1 MHNDGILYFGVL
13 SIVPRSGKIVE
24 KGGSIGWPSCICR
37 GYRARTSHRPYYATR
52 CPDVEYCYWKMDEG
66 YEEAWI
72 LAAAGTSESSP
83 WLLVGSKLTG
93 WYEVSFGCNFLLDGF
108 LAAMRMKMG

>member
-1 MHNDGILYFGVL
+1 MVFFNIGVL

-24 KGGSIGWPSCICR
+24 VTGR
-37 GYRARTSHRPYYATR
+37 GQAIIPVPQTGFPYYATK
-52 CPDVEYCYWKMDEG
+52 CPDVECCYWKMDEG

-72 LAAAGTSESSP
+72 LAATGISESNP
-83 WLLVGSKLTG
+83 TLFVGSKLTG

-108 LAAMRMKMG
+108 LAAMRMKRG

>member
-1 MHNDGILYFGVL
+1 MHNDGVLYIGVL

-24 KGGSIGWPSCICR
+24 VTGR
-37 GYRARTSHRPYYATR
+37 GQAIIPVPQTGFPYYATR
-52 CPDVEYCYWKMDEG
+52 SPGVKCCYWKMDEG

-83 WLLVGSKLTG
+83 TLFVGSKLTG
-93 WYEVSFGCNFLLDGF
+93 WYEVSFGCNFLFDGF